1 MKKELKNFIIV
12 LGFYSVVSYA
22 PNAIAQQNDA
32 VKQQVETQL
41 QKYTP
46 EQIKEKIKELGLT
59 DQEFQQRAKALG
71 LDPQQYLDILAGKSV
86 EQAEDTTAGKWEEQR
101 ELKSARQSPLD
112 KHIEDSLKLAEKML
126 LDSIPGFYGRPN
138 AKGLYPFGYNLFQYA
153 ASAFEPIRNAP
164 SPPGYIIG
172 PGDELLLTMWG
183 EAQLFSRLIVNREG
197 TIVIPN
203 AGPVP
208 VQGLTIEASKAR
220 LLKRLTSF
228 YSGLRNGRTDAN
240 TWLDVSIGK
249 LRTIQ
254 VFVLGEVKKPGG
266 YVVSSLSTSFFA
278 LYAAGGPSI
287 NGTLRSIEVMR
298 NNKSISTVDFYDY
311 LLRGEK
317 SKDVWLQDGDIVFVK
332 PAIKKL
338 GVAGFVL
345 RPAIYELKESETL
358 GDILK
363 IAGGLRFD
371 AYIDRIHIERLV
383 PFEDRKNY
391 ANNYLE
397 FDLRFST
404 YQELEKSNFE
414 IKNGDIVKVFQVG
427 SVPENRVTI
436 AGNVKKPGV
445 FELKP
450 GMRIKDLIMEADSL
464 DRNTF
469 AERGTLFRL
478 LSNLRREVIPF
489 SPRLALLDNINNNVE
504 LKNEDSL
511 IIYKESQ
518 FFPPHTVSVGGAVRF
533 PGTYPRHD
541 SMTVSDLV
549 VMAGGLTESA
559 SKIFWELARV
569 DTSNIG
575 RLSKILKFNVQN
587 TYWNNQLGNDG
598 LLQDYD
604 HLMVPD
610 DAKFNNMRVV
620 IITGYAL
627 FPGYYALQYE
637 GEKLSSII
645 TRAGGLRPGAYLE
658 GSTLFRKWNNA
669 GLVPIDFQKVITD
682 EKSSDNISLL
692 ANDSITIAFQQEVV
706 LVRGEVF
713 VPSAVVHKNGGSL
726 SYYLN
731 QAGGL
736 KDEADDGRIYV
747 TLPNGRK
754 WEKGWFFLPDPDIP
768 GGSVVLVPK
777 KIEKE
782 DKTLP
787 ILRDWATIFVSI
799 ATMMVAIVQ
808 VTK

>member
-1 MKKELKNFIIV
+1 MKKELKTIVII
-12 LGFYSVVSYA
+12 LSLCTAVSYT
-22 PNAIAQQNDA
+22 PCTFAQQNDA
-32 VKQQVETQL
+32 VKQQVETEL

-71 LDPQQYLDILAGKSV
+71 LDPQQYLDVLAGKSV
-86 EQAEDTTAGKWEEQR
+86 EQTEDTTTVQWQEQR
-101 ELKSARQSPLD
+101 ENKSAKQVSLS
-112 KHIEDSLKLAEKML
+112 KHIEDSLKIAERML

-153 ASAFEPIRNAP
+153 PSTFEPIRNAP
-164 SPPGYIIG
+164 TPPNYIIG
-172 PGDELLLTMWG
+172 PGDEILLTMWG
-183 EAQLFSRLIVNREG
+183 EAQLFVRLTVNREG
-197 TIVIPN
+197 NIVIPN

-228 YSGLRNGRTDAN
+228 YSGLRNGGTDAN

-266 YVVSSLSTSFFA
+266 YTISSLSTSFLA
-278 LYAAGGPSI
+278 LYVAGGPNL
-287 NGTLRSIEVMR
+287 NGSLRSIEVMR
-298 NNKSISTVDFYDY
+298 NNKCISTVDFYDY
-311 LLRGEK
+311 ILRGEK

-332 PAIKKL
+332 PSIKKI
-338 GVAGFVL
+338 GVAGFVV

-358 GDILK
+358 ADILK

-371 AYIDRIHIERLV
+371 AYIDRVHIERLV
-383 PFEDRKNY
+383 PFEERKNY
-391 ANNYLE
+391 SNNYLE
-397 FDLRFST
+397 YDLRFST
-404 YQELEKSNFE
+404 YQELETSNFE
-414 IKNGDIVKVFQVG
+414 IKNGDIIKVFQVG

-450 GMRIKDLIMEADSL
+450 GMRVKDLIMEADSL

-478 LSNLRREVIPF
+478 LLNLRREVIPF
-489 SPRLALLDNINNNVE
+489 SPRLALLGEKNNDIE

-511 IIYKESQ
+511 VIYKESQ
-518 FFPPHTVSVGGAVRF
+518 FFPPHTVSIGGAVRY

-549 VMAGGLTESA
+549 VMAGGLTEYA
-559 SKIFWELARV
+559 SKTYWELARV

-575 RLSKILKFNVQN
+575 RLSKIYKFNVQD
-587 TYWNNQLGNDG
+587 TYWNNDLGNDG
-598 LLQDYD
+598 LLQDFD

-610 DAKFNNMRVV
+610 DAKINNMRVV
-620 IITGYAL
+620 VISGYAL
-627 FPGYYALQYE
+627 FPGWYALQFE
-637 GEKLSSII
+637 GEKLSSIV

-669 GLVPIDFQKVITD
+669 GLVPIDFEKAIKD
-682 EKSSDNISLL
+682 EQSSDNISLL
-692 ANDSITIAFQQEVV
+692 ANDSITIAFKQEVV

-713 VPSAVVHKNGGSL
+713 VPSAVVHKSGASL

-754 WEKGWFFLPDPDIP
+754 WERGGFFVPDPDIP
-768 GGSVVLVPK
+768 GGSVILVPQK
-777 KIEKE
+777 VEKE

-787 ILRDWATIFVSI
+787 VLRDWATIFVSI

-808 VTK
+808 ITK